1 VAGDTQM
8 DTVDVVMVDRMMK
21 DIHIDYSRTY

>member
-1 VAGDTQM
+1 MVADMQT
-8 DTVDVVMVDRMMK
+8 DNVDVVMVDRMMK